1 MPEGLDQAADA
12 FASAINPRA
21 AEAQPRDP
29 GGRFAAKPEPM
40 FETRPIEG
48 DPITGDT
55 RDGGEDARLAA
66 AERRIADGR
75 AEEGDEQSLQNRARP
90 RNARGDAGHNDNTRA
105 ANDNAL
111 ERTRPQEPADQHAEG
126 TDLEPAATAAEGDAE
141 GDAEQD
147 PGPKYEVVVDGQ
159 TTEVSLA
166 EALRGYIKHATYQA
180 RMAKVDQARQAVEA
194 EWANVGQARAYY
206 VQKLQLIE
214 RTLAELT
221 PQPPN
226 WDQEFAVDPRAAH
239 EKLKA
244 YQAIYGKIAWAQAEQ
259 QRSAQEAQADYD
271 RTTRQYAIEQFSQFV
286 AEAKIRDEDALGAE
300 IGRMRAYARTRGFSE
315 PEIATVYDKRML
327 AVLRD
332 AARHHESTLLT
343 PKPVPPGQGRAL
355 IPGSATPIGN
365 AGRRHI
371 DDAQRKLAQSGR
383 LDDAAAL
390 FERLIR

>member
-12 FASAINPRA
+12 FHSAINPRA

-40 FETRPIEG
+40 FEPRPIEG
-48 DPITGDT
+48 DPVTGDT

-66 AERRIADGR
+66 AERRVADGR
-75 AEEGDEQSLQNRARP
+75 AEEGDEQSLQNRAKP
-90 RNARGDAGHNDNTRA
+90 RNA
-105 ANDNAL
+105 ANDNRHVANDNAAKPQRSGEQEL
-111 ERTRPQEPADQHAEG
+111 EDQHPQG
-126 TDLEPAATAAEGDAE
+126 TDLEPAAEAAGGDAE
-141 GDAEQD
+141 GDAVED
-147 PGPKYEVVVDGQ
+147 PGPKYEVTVDGQ
-159 TTEVSLA
+159 TMEVSLA
-166 EALRGYIKHATYQA
+166 EALRGYIKHATYNS
-180 RMAKVDQARQAVEA
+180 RMSRLDQARQAVEA
-194 EWANVGQARAYY
+194 EWANVGQARNYY
-206 VQKLQLIE
+206 TQKLQFLE
-214 RTLAELT
+214 GVLTELT

-226 WDQEFAVDPRAAH
+226 WDQEFAVNPQAAH
-239 EKLKA
+239 QKLKA
-244 YQAIYGKIAWAQAEQ
+244 YQEIYGKIAWVQEQQ

-271 RTTRQYAIEQFSQFV
+271 RNSRQYAIEQFSQFV
-286 AEAKIRDEDALGAE
+286 AEARIRDEKALGSE
-300 IGRMRAYARTRGFSE
+300 MGRMRAYAKTRGFSE

-332 AARHHESTLLT
+332 AARYHESAVTT
-343 PKPVPPGQGRAL
+343 PKAVPPGQGRAL